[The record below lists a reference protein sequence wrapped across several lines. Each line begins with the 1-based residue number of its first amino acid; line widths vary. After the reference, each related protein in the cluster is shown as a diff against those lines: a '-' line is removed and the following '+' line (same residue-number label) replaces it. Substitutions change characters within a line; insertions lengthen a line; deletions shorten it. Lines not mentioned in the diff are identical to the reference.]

1 MAEIKPNSD
10 AFKNRNKD
18 AEKAEEKKTT
28 GKVQIKEKSFKQ
40 KCKEAIIADD
50 VGDLKEYAII
60 KVLIP
65 AAKKT
70 IRNLLVNMFDIRF
83 FGKSMGSDRSDD
95 RGSRIVSYQTK
106 SYDIYDDEY
115 DRPRRRE
122 GRHRDSSGST
132 LRIDELSNV
141 QFTSEE
147 DALNVLRY
155 LRGAIVDYQV
165 VSVADFLERADL
177 TANPT
182 HRNWGWYSLDTAAV
196 KYDSDSELYYISFPR
211 PKDIR

>member
-10 AFKNRNKD
+10 AFKNRKD
-18 AEKAEEKKTT
+18 TEKAEEKKTT

-83 FGKSMGSDRSDD
+83 FGKSMGIDRSDD

-106 SYDIYDDEY
+106 PYDIYDDDY

-122 GRHRDSSGST
+122 GHRT
-132 LRIDELSNV
+132 LRKKRS
-141 QFTSEE
+141 
-147 DALNVLRY
+147 RC
-155 LRGAIVDYQV
+155 
-165 VSVADFLERADL
+165 
-177 TANPT
+177 PT
-182 HRNWGWYSLDTAAV
+182 WRRKAHPRDTALLSQFLTRV
-196 KYDSDSELYYISFPR
+196 FS
-211 PKDIR
+211 